1 MQLTVTYQK
10 TLLCLALLAV
20 TFALYWPALDDEF
33 VWDAAV
39 LHQDPSLGSVSSLFS
54 GFTAQAMQGAHD
66 NGQGTRVLKYYRP
79 FTKALHVVE
88 HQLFGVDPFPYKL
101 INIALHG
108 TVAILLFTLVASIQ
122 ASLPMAFF
130 AALLFL
136 VKPIHTEAVAWTY
149 SDSYLL
155 VALFALA
162 SLLALRRK
170 SHPLA
175 LVAFSLALLSHEIG
189 VLLLPIVALYGI
201 LVEQRT
207 TRRGLLALVPYLLLT
222 LAFLALRRWVV
233 GPVPLSAVDPLVFAN
248 TAAYV
253 FAKYL
258 KIFLWPDA
266 PVTLYLQALYPT
278 ANTYVVAGYLLLLL
292 CGWIAWL
299 LWRRDRVLLFWFLWF
314 FIWSAVSYNI
324 GSFGEYL
331 MAEKIIYLASA
342 GLGVLVVAL
351 LLRGFSQHSSLAYAG
366 LVGVALVY
374 AVNTSR
380 RLPYWQD
387 THAYLVKA
395 LEYAPA
401 FPAGWYTLANVYREA
416 GKYGQAL
423 MALEQAVAHN
433 PNFSLALNNI
443 GNIHFLQGRI
453 PQAAEYWQKAVQSD
467 PTNPQPYYNIGM
479 AMQRMG
485 KPHQA
490 LEYYEQYLV
499 LAEQPDP
506 RASQSIDN
514 LRRSLGVERGHE

>member
-1 MQLTVTYQK
+1 MQLSVPYQK
-10 TLLCLALLAV
+10 TLLCLVLLTV

-39 LHQDPSLGSVSSLFS
+39 LHQDPSLGSLSSLFS

-66 NGQGTRVLKYYRP
+66 NGQGMKVLKYYRP
-79 FTKALHVVE
+79 FTKALHVLE
-88 HQLFGVDPFPYKL
+88 HQLFGADPFPYKL
-101 INIALHG
+101 INITLHG
-108 TVAILLFTLVASIQ
+108 TVAVLLFSLVASIQ
-122 ASLPMAFF
+122 ASLPVAFF

-155 VALFALA
+155 VAVLALV

-170 SHPLA
+170 NHSLA
-175 LVAFSLALLSHEIG
+175 LAAFSLALLSHEMG
-189 VLLLPIVALYGI
+189 VLLLPIVVLYVT

-207 TRRGLLALVPYLLLT
+207 TRGGLLALVPYVLIT
-222 LAFLALRRWVV
+222 LAFLALRRWIV
-233 GPVPLSAVDPLVFAN
+233 GPLPLSAVEPLAFVN
-248 TAAYV
+248 TAAFV

-258 KIFLWPDA
+258 RIFLWPDA

-278 ANTYVVAGYLLLLL
+278 PNAYVVAGYLLLLL
-292 CGWIAWL
+292 CGWIVWL

-331 MAEKIIYLASA
+331 LAEKIIYLASA
-342 GLGVLVVAL
+342 GLGVVVVAL
-351 LLRGFSQHSSLAYAG
+351 LLRGFSQYPSLVYAG
-366 LVGVALVY
+366 LAGVALAY

-401 FPAGWYTLANVYREA
+401 FPAGWYTLANVYREES
-416 GKYGQAL
+416 KYDQAL
-423 MALEQAVAHN
+423 TALEQAVVHN
-433 PNFSLALNNI
+433 PDFSLALNNI
-443 GNIHFLQGRI
+443 GNIHFIQGRI
-453 PQAAEYWQKAVQSD
+453 PQAAEYWQRAVRSD

-499 LAEQPDP
+499 RAEQPDP
-506 RASQSIDN
+506 GARQSIDN
-514 LRRSLGVERGHE
+514 LRRSLAVDRVP